1 MATVSVTDYIQGEDI
16 YTTMG
21 DTADAGK
28 DFDTYVFPNWQN
40 YIRIT
45 NNGEFDLL
53 LVAGKY
59 THTIIHPGDTF
70 AADVDFKSFDIKA
83 LEAGDDDDCEFT
95 FVAKEYGS
103 TDVDVNKFW
112 ELSLRR
118 NAAGDGDMV
127 LTSANKT
134 TSATTINTA
143 ITGDDKKYE
152 LEYTVTLKDTA
163 GTTTHTWF
171 NGNFEIAVETD
182 STAGIIAIKNDLKV
196 ITLIDGVGKVT
207 LVYTGTWVAT
217 DVVTLSITG
226 GNRYGYTVAGKD
238 ITDTLS

>member
-83 LEAGDDDDCEFT
+83 LKAGDEDVCEFT
-95 FVAKEYGS
+95 FVTKEYGS

-127 LTSANKT
+127 LTSADKT
-134 TSATTINTA
+134 TAAATINSSIA
-143 ITGDDKKYE
+143 GANKKHE
-152 LEYTVTLKDTA
+152 VEFTVTLKNTA
-163 GTTTHTWF
+163 GTTTHDWF

-182 STAGIIAIKNDLKV
+182 STAGIIAIKNDLKI
-196 ITLIDGVGKVT
+196 ITMLDGVGKVT

-226 GNRYGYTVAGKD
+226 GNRYGFTVADKD